1 MTELPSKKRPQ
12 SAKLERR
19 LLTTSEAAHY
29 LGRRE
34 YTVRKLVHDGELP
47 VVQDGPGSPW
57 KFDVRDLDDF
67 IERKKQRA

>member
-1 MTELPSKKRPQ
+1 
-12 SAKLERR
+12 